1 MYASRRHFLRA
12 ASSFALFSP
21 SGVSAEDTSPQLAF
35 PKNPRDR
42 LAVASYPFR
51 AYIDA
56 PANRDRDK
64 SKPGFDLLGFA
75 RSVKADLGV
84 HNIEPLNAH
93 FASTD
98 PDYVRRLRDDLKAI
112 GVGVV
117 NVAADVPGSLYDPDE
132 EVRKRA
138 IEARARWVDVAAVLG
153 SPSVRL
159 NNPPARGAK
168 PDATLMAAS
177 LRIL

>member
-1 MYASRRHFLRA
+1 MQYASSRHFLRA
-12 ASSFALFSP
+12 ASSVALFSP
-21 SGVSAEDTSPQLAF
+21 SVLPAEDIGPQFAF

-75 RSVKADLGV
+75 KSVKADLGV

-98 PDYVRRLRDDLKAI
+98 PNDVRRLRDDLKAI

-117 NVAADVPGSLYDPDE
+117 NVAADVPGSLYDPYE
-132 EVRKRA
+132 QSRKRA
-138 IEARARWVDVAAVLG
+138 IEARAKWMMWQPRWVPRAFV
-153 SPSVRL
+153 
-159 NNPPARGAK
+159 
-168 PDATLMAAS
+168 
-177 LRIL
+177 